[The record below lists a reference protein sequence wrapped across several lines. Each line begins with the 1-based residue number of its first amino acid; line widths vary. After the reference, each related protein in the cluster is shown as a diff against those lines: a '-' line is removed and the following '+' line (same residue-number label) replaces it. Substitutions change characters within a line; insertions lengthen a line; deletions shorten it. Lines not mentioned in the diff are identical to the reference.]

1 MVTLRSSRQPEFIL
15 TQKCLGHLLMV
26 LMSSPRQLDTH
37 QKALAINLDQTI
49 FGSIAEI
56 GAGQEVARWFLRVGA
71 ASGTVAKTVSAY
83 DKEVSDDLYGAGS
96 RYVSIER
103 LEAMLDREWHQLL
116 TQLEKSRGPST
127 RFFSF
132 ADTVSARNFSG
143 TNECHGWMGI
153 RFQDEP
159 GGEAN
164 DVLLH
169 INLRDLSNLL
179 QQEVLGV
186 VGVNLIY
193 AVFYQRTSPEDLS
206 KVLLDQAGLERIEI
220 DFIDVRGAVFQGWNR
235 QDQLLGLVREN
246 LAEAV
251 VFPSGNHRGPPT
263 EILRK
268 RPIVLAPLGWES
280 LVRDHEEM
288 LSAAVRELKTQSGN
302 AATKPLGLFAIPMS
316 PPSVPSPLHPS
327 LDLSNHIDALVRRGS
342 GVLLFGY
349 SELYRMTSFIN
360 RYTQAPVRFV
370 VGVSS
375 VIQLFSLPPSSLEG
389 RLLEGLSRLFAQN
402 VCVYVYPMTRVAL
415 EESLPSALAAG
426 WKWKSKQGLISADQL
441 QAPPPLGH
449 LLAYLLASKFVV
461 PLRLA
466 S

>member
-1 MVTLRSSRQPEFIL
+1 
-15 TQKCLGHLLMV
+15 
-26 LMSSPRQLDTH
+26 MSSPKQLDTH
-37 QKALAINLDQTI
+37 QKALAINLDETI
-49 FGSIAEI
+49 FGSFAEI

-96 RYVSIER
+96 RYVSIQR
-103 LEAMLDREWHQLL
+103 LEAMLDREWNLLL
-116 TQLEKSRGPST
+116 TQLEKGRGPST

-153 RFQDEP
+153 RFQSEP
-159 GGEAN
+159 GGQAN
-164 DVLLH
+164 DILLH
-169 INLRDLSNLL
+169 LNLRDSSNLL
-179 QQEVLGV
+179 QQEVLGL
-186 VGVNLIY
+186 VGINLIY
-193 AVFYQRTSPEDLS
+193 AAFHQRTSPEGLS
-206 KVLLDQAGLERIEI
+206 KVLLDQASLERIEI
-220 DFIDVRGAVFQGWNR
+220 DFIDVHGPVFQAWNR
-235 QDQLLGLVREN
+235 QDLLLGLVREN

-251 VFPSGNHRGPPT
+251 VFPSRNHRGPPT

-280 LVRDHEEM
+280 AVRDHAEM
-288 LSAAVRELKTQSGN
+288 LSAAVRELKTEPGN
-302 AATKPLGLFAIPMS
+302 EASNPLGLFAIPIS
-316 PPSVPSPLHPS
+316 PVNVFSPVQPSF
-327 LDLSNHIDALVRRGS
+327 DLSSRIEALVGLGS

-375 VIQLFSLPPSSLEG
+375 VIHLFSLGHSSLEG
-389 RLLEGLSRLFAQN
+389 RLLEGLSKLFAQN
-402 VCVYVYPMTRVAL
+402 VCVYVYPMTPGAL

-426 WKWKSKQGLISADQL
+426 WKWKSKAGLITADQL

-449 LLAYLLASKFVV
+449 LLEYLLASKFMV
-461 PLRLA
+461 PMPTHFSAALQALH
-466 S
+466 

>member
-1 MVTLRSSRQPEFIL
+1 
-15 TQKCLGHLLMV
+15 
-26 LMSSPRQLDTH
+26 MSSPKQLDTH
-37 QKALAINLDQTI
+37 QKALAINLDETI
-49 FGSIAEI
+49 FGSFAEI

-96 RYVSIER
+96 RYVSIQR
-103 LEAMLDREWHQLL
+103 LEAMLDREWNLLL
-116 TQLEKSRGPST
+116 TQLEKGRGPST

-153 RFQDEP
+153 RFQSEP
-159 GGEAN
+159 GGQAN
-164 DVLLH
+164 DILLH
-169 INLRDLSNLL
+169 LNLRDSSNLL
-179 QQEVLGV
+179 QQEVLGL

-193 AVFYQRTSPEDLS
+193 AAFHQRTSPEDLS
-206 KVLLDQAGLERIEI
+206 KVLLDEASPERIEI
-220 DFIDVRGAVFQGWNR
+220 DFIDVHGPVFQAWNR
-235 QDQLLGLVREN
+235 QDLLLGLVREN
-246 LAEAV
+246 LAGAV
-251 VFPSGNHRGPPT
+251 VFPSRNHRGPPT

-268 RPIVLAPLGWES
+268 RPIVLAPLAGEGA
-280 LVRDHEEM
+280 VRDHAEM
-288 LSAAVRELKTQSGN
+288 LSAAVRELKTESGN
-302 AATKPLGLFAIPMS
+302 EATNPLGLFAIPIS
-316 PPSVPSPLHPS
+316 PDNVFSPVQPSF
-327 LDLSNHIDALVRRGS
+327 DLSSRIEALVGLGS

-375 VIQLFSLPPSSLEG
+375 VIHLFSLRHSSLEG
-389 RLLEGLSRLFAQN
+389 RLLEGLSKLFAQN
-402 VCVYVYPMTRVAL
+402 VCVYVYPMAPGAL

-426 WKWKSKQGLISADQL
+426 WKWKSNAGLITADQL

-449 LLAYLLASKFVV
+449 LLDYLLASKFMV
-461 PLRLA
+461 PMRPHFSAALQA
-466 S
+466 IH